1 MSMLTINHNQMSLNA
16 QRQLSLSGGL
26 QRTTME
32 RLSSGLRINSAK
44 DDVAGV
50 AIADRMSSQI
60 RGLNQGV
67 RNANDGIS
75 LAQTAEGA
83 LQESTSILQRMR
95 ELAVQSAND
104 TNAGTDRA
112 SLQKE
117 IGQLQQEL
125 NRIAN
130 TTAFNGKNL
139 INGTFNAQKFQ
150 VGANANQTIS
160 ISAGNAQATAMGA
173 HTVQAS
179 TTSAAGSGGI
189 SAAVSG
195 QVASATTNAT
205 TAGTLKIA
213 GALGT
218 ADVTVKAGESA
229 RTIAANVN
237 DKSAQTGVSARATT
251 QLQLT
256 ASGVGA
262 SGGTVSFSLRG
273 QNVVDGGTTTQNV
286 DISYNLTASGADG
299 SGDDSSLAGLAATI
313 NSYTGTT
320 GVTAKLNQ
328 GKTGLILEQADGY
341 DIQLTGKTDS
351 TLGFVVEGLTFD
363 ATSET
368 AVTASGGYQLAGASA
383 GVANGASGTIK
394 VGGEVTF
401 ESGRSFSVTA
411 SATNVLGAATG
422 AAAAASGIGTSQL
435 NTVADVNIASQI
447 GANDAI
453 SVIDNAL
460 AFVDDLRAEFGAVQ
474 NRFASTIN
482 NLQTT
487 AENISDARSRIQD
500 ADFAKET
507 GNLSRSQILQQA
519 GTAMLAQA
527 NQSQQSILQLLG

>member
-1 MSMLTINHNQMSLNA
+1 MLTINHNQMSLNA
-16 QRQLSLSGGL
+16 QRQLYQSGNL

-50 AIADRMSSQI
+50 AIADRMTSQI
-60 RGLNQGV
+60 KGLNQAV

-130 TTAFNGKNL
+130 TTSFNGKNL
-139 INGTFNAQKFQ
+139 IDGTFNAQKFQ

-173 HTVQAS
+173 HTVNAA
-179 TTSAAGSGGI
+179 TTAAAGSGGI
-189 SAAVSG
+189 SEATVG
-195 QVASATTNAT
+195 SANTVL
-205 TAGTLKIA
+205 AGTLKIA

-218 ADVTVKAGESA
+218 TDVTVAAGQTA
-229 RTIAANVN
+229 RDIATSVN
-237 DKSAQTGVSARATT
+237 AKTAQTGVTARAST
-251 QLQLT
+251 QMLLT
-256 ASGVGA
+256 AAGGGS
-262 SGGTVSFSLRG
+262 SGGAVSFNLKG
-273 QNVVDGGTTTQNV
+273 QNVTDGGTIEQTV
-286 DISYNLTASGADG
+286 KISYNLAASGATG
-299 SGDDSSLAGLAATI
+299 SDDDQSLAGLAATI

-320 GVTAKLNQ
+320 GVTAKLNE
-328 GKTGLILEQADGY
+328 GKTGLILEQSNGY
-341 DIQLTGKTDS
+341 DIQLTGNSDA
-351 TLGFVVEGLTFD
+351 TLGVTVQGLAFE
-363 ATSET
+363 ATDRN
-368 AVTASGGYQLAGASA
+368 AVRASGGYTLAGASA
-383 GVANGASGTIK
+383 GIAAASTGSVT
-394 VGGEVTF
+394 VGGQVTF
-401 ESGRSFSVTA
+401 ESGNRFSVTA
-411 SATNVLGAATG
+411 SGTNVLAVTDV
-422 AAAAASGIGTSQL
+422 AAAAASDIGTSEL
-435 NTVADVNIASQI
+435 NSVADINISTQV

-453 SVIDNAL
+453 SVIDKAL
-460 AFVDDLRAEFGAVQ
+460 AFVDEQRADFGAVQ

-487 AENISDARSRIQD
+487 SENISDARSRIQD
-500 ADFAKET
+500 ADFAKESA
-507 GNLSRSQILQQA
+507 NLSRSQILQQA

-527 NQSQQSILQLLG
+527 NQSQQGVLQLLG

>member
-1 MSMLTINHNQMSLNA
+1 MLTINHNQMSLNA
-16 QRQLSLSGGL
+16 QRQLAMSGNT

-50 AIADRMSSQI
+50 AIADRMTSQI
-60 RGLNQGV
+60 RGLNQAV

-83 LQESTSILQRMR
+83 LQESTAILQRMR

-117 IGQLQQEL
+117 VGQLQQEL

-139 INGTFNAQKFQ
+139 LDGTFSSQKFQ

-173 HTVQAS
+173 HTVQAE
-179 TTSAAGSGGI
+179 TSATSGGI
-189 SAAVSG
+189 SAATG
-195 QVASATTNAT
+195 ATTNAT

-213 GALGT
+213 GSLGT
-218 ADVTVKAGESA
+218 SNVTVQTADSA
-229 RTIAANVN
+229 REIAANVN
-237 DKSAQTGVSARATT
+237 DKTAETGVTARAST

-256 ASGVGA
+256 ASGGGA
-262 SGGTVSFSLRG
+262 SGGTVSFTLRG
-273 QNVVDGGTTTQNV
+273 QNINDSGTISQDVN
-286 DISYNLTASGADG
+286 ISYNLTASGADG
-299 SGDDSSLAGLAATI
+299 SGDDAALAGLAATI

-320 GVTAKLNQ
+320 GVTAKLNEA
-328 GKTGLILEQADGY
+328 KTGLLLEQADGY

-351 TLGFVVEGLTFD
+351 TLGFVTQGLTFD
-363 ATSET
+363 ATNDT
-368 AVTASGGYQLAGASA
+368 AVTASGGYELAGATAGISA
-383 GVANGASGTIK
+383 AASSTVT
-394 VGGEVTF
+394 VGGQVTF
-401 ESGRSFSVTA
+401 ESGRSFSVSA
-411 SATNVLGAATG
+411 SGTNVLGGASG
-422 AAAAASGIGTSQL
+422 AAAAASGIGTSKL

-447 GANDAI
+447 GSNDAI

-460 AFVDDLRAEFGAVQ
+460 SFVDDLRAEFGAVQ

-507 GNLSRSQILQQA
+507 ANLSRSQILQQA

-527 NQSQQSILQLLG
+527 NQSQQNVLQLLG

>member
-16 QRQLSLSGGL
+16 QRQLSKSGNL

-50 AIADRMSSQI
+50 AIADRMTSQI
-60 RGLNQGV
+60 RGLNQAV

-139 INGTFNAQKFQ
+139 LDGTFSAQKFQ
-150 VGANANQTIS
+150 VGSNANQTIS
-160 ISAGNAQATAMGA
+160 ISAGNAQSTAMGA
-173 HTVQAS
+173 HTVQAV
-179 TTSAAGSGGI
+179 TTSASGGI
-189 SAAVSG
+189 SAAVTG
-195 QVASATTNAT
+195 TVASATNNAT
-205 TAGTLKIA
+205 TSGTLKIA

-218 ADVTVKAGESA
+218 ADVTVQTGDSA
-229 RTIAANVN
+229 REIAANVN
-237 DKSAQTGVSARATT
+237 NKTAQTGVTARAST

-256 ASGVGA
+256 ASGGGA
-262 SGGTVSFSLRG
+262 SGGTVSFTLRG
-273 QNVVDGGTTTQNV
+273 QNTDDSGTISQDV
-286 DISYNLTASGADG
+286 KISYNLTASGADG
-299 SGDDSSLAGLAATI
+299 SGDDAALAGLAATI

-320 GVTAKLNQ
+320 GVTAKLNEA
-328 GKTGLILEQADGY
+328 KTGLILEQANGY
-341 DIQLTGKTDS
+341 DIQLTGNTDS
-351 TLGFVVEGLTFD
+351 TLGFVTQGLTFD
-363 ATSET
+363 ATNDT
-368 AVTASGGYQLAGASA
+368 AVTNSGGYELAGATA
-383 GVANGASGTIK
+383 AVASGASGTVK

-411 SATNVLGAATG
+411 SATNVLGGATG
-422 AAAAASGIGTSQL
+422 AAAAASGIGTSKL
-435 NTVADVNIASQI
+435 NTVADVNISSQI

-487 AENISDARSRIQD
+487 GENISDARSRIQD
-500 ADFAKET
+500 ADFAVET
-507 GNLSRSQILQQA
+507 ANLSRAQILQQA

-527 NQSQQSILQLLG
+527 NQSQQTVLQLLG

>member
-1 MSMLTINHNQMSLNA
+1 MALTINHNQMSLNA
-16 QRQLSLSGGL
+16 QRQLNQSGNL

-50 AIADRMSSQI
+50 AIADRMTSQI
-60 RGLNQGV
+60 RGLNQAV

-117 IGQLQQEL
+117 VGQLQQEL

-130 TTAFNGKNL
+130 TTSFNGKNL
-139 INGTFNAQKFQ
+139 IDGSFSSQKFQ

-173 HTVQAS
+173 HTVRAE
-179 TTSAAGSGGI
+179 TASAAGSGGI
-189 SAAVSG
+189 SAATGGTVN
-195 QVASATTNAT
+195 TT
-205 TAGTLKIA
+205 TAGTLKVA
-213 GALGT
+213 GALGM
-218 ADVTVKAGESA
+218 ADVTVKANESA

-237 DKSAQTGVSARATT
+237 AKTAETGVTARAST

-256 ASGVGA
+256 ASGGGA
-262 SGGTVSFSLRG
+262 NGGSVSFNLKG
-273 QNVVDGGTTTQNV
+273 QNVTDGGIITQDV
-286 DISYNLTASGADG
+286 KISYNLATSGSDG
-299 SGDDSSLAGLAATI
+299 SGDDNSLAGLASTI

-328 GKTGLILEQADGY
+328 DKTGLILEQANGY
-341 DIQLTGKTDS
+341 DIQLTGNADA
-351 TLGFVVEGLTFD
+351 TLGIQTQGLTYN
-363 ATSET
+363 ATSNS
-368 AVTASGGYQLAGASA
+368 AVTNSGGYELAGATAGIASA
-383 GVANGASGTIK
+383 ATSSVT
-394 VGGEVTF
+394 VGGQVLF
-401 ESGRSFSVTA
+401 ESGNRFSVTA

-422 AAAAASGIGTSQL
+422 ATAAASGIGTSKL
-435 NTVADVNIASQI
+435 NAVADVNISTQI

-460 AFVDDLRAEFGAVQ
+460 AFVDELRADFGAVQ

-487 AENISDARSRIQD
+487 SENISDARSRIQD

-507 GNLSRSQILQQA
+507 ANLSRSQILQQA

-527 NQSQQSILQLLG
+527 NQSQQGVLQLLG

>member
-1 MSMLTINHNQMSLNA
+1 MLTINHNQLSLNA
-16 QRQLSLSGGL
+16 QRNLGQSSNL

-50 AIADRMSSQI
+50 AIADRMTSQI
-60 RGLNQGV
+60 KGLNQAV

-75 LAQTAEGA
+75 LSQTAEGA
-83 LQESTSILQRMR
+83 LQETTSILQRMR

-117 IGQLQQEL
+117 VGQLQQEL

-139 INGTFNAQKFQ
+139 LDGTFNAQKFQ

-173 HTVQAS
+173 NQVQSQQAS
-179 TTSAAGSGGI
+179 GI
-189 SAAVSG
+189 M
-195 QVASATTNAT
+195 VASGSAKNTV
-205 TAGTLKIA
+205 TAGTLRI
-213 GALGT
+213 GGSLGN
-218 ADVTVKAGESA
+218 ADVKVAANDSA
-229 RTIAANVN
+229 RTIAAAVN
-237 DKSAQTGVSARATT
+237 DKTAETGVTAQART
-251 QLQLT
+251 QLELK
-256 ASGVGA
+256 
-262 SGGTVSFSLRG
+262 VSATGSISFNLKG
-273 QNVVDGGTTTQNV
+273 QNVTTSATGGTITQDV
-286 DISYNLTASGADG
+286 KISYNVVASATDNT
-299 SGDDSSLAGLAATI
+299 DDDALAGLAATI

-328 GKTGLILEQADGY
+328 DKTGLILEQANGY
-341 DIQLTGKTDS
+341 DIQLTGTADS
-351 TLGFVVEGLTFD
+351 TGAVSIQGLAFN
-363 ATSET
+363 AASAG
-368 AVTASGGYQLAGASA
+368 AVTASGGYIAAGSAVVVSGASTTA
-383 GVANGASGTIK
+383 T
-394 VGGEVTF
+394 VGGQVTF
-401 ESGRSFSVTA
+401 ESGKSFSVVATG
-411 SATNVLGAATG
+411 TNVIATG
-422 AAAAASGIGTSQL
+422 GVDGISRL
-435 NTVADVNIASQI
+435 NSVADINISSQI

-460 AFVDDLRAEFGAVQ
+460 AFIDDQRAEFGAVQ

-507 GNLSRSQILQQA
+507 GNLSRASILQQA

-527 NQSQQSILQLLG
+527 NQSQQNVLQLLG

>member
-1 MSMLTINHNQMSLNA
+1 MLTINHNQMSLNA
-16 QRQLSLSGGL
+16 QRQLAQSGNL

-50 AIADRMSSQI
+50 AIADRMTSQI
-60 RGLNQGV
+60 RGLNQAV

-104 TNAGTDRA
+104 TNVGTDRA

-117 IGQLQQEL
+117 VGQLQQEL

-139 INGTFNAQKFQ
+139 IDGTFSSQKFQ

-173 HTVQAS
+173 HTAS
-179 TTSAAGSGGI
+179 AYTSGAAGSGGM
-189 SAAVSG
+189 SAA
-195 QVASATTNAT
+195 ATGTSNT
-205 TAGTLKIA
+205 TTSGTLKIA

-218 ADVTVKAGESA
+218 ADVTVTASAAA

-237 DKSAQTGVSARATT
+237 AKTSETGVTARAST

-256 ASGVGA
+256 ASGTGS
-262 SGGTVSFSLRG
+262 SGGALSFNLKG
-273 QNVVDGGTTTQNV
+273 QNVTDAGIITQQV
-286 DISYNLTASGADG
+286 KISYNLSAKGTDG
-299 SGDDSSLAGLAATI
+299 TGDDSSLAGLAATI

-328 GKTGLILEQADGY
+328 DKSGLILEQASGY
-341 DIQLTGKTDS
+341 DIQLTGNTDS
-351 TLGFVVEGLTFD
+351 TLGFEVQGLTFN
-363 ATSET
+363 ASSSA
-368 AVTASGGYQLAGASA
+368 AVTNSGGYELAGVST
-383 GVANGASGTIK
+383 GVASGAAASVT
-394 VGGEVTF
+394 VGGQVLF
-401 ESGRSFSVTA
+401 ESGNRFSVTA
-411 SATNVLGAATG
+411 SATNVLGDTTG
-422 AAAAASGIGTSQL
+422 SGAAASGIGTSKL
-435 NTVADVNIASQI
+435 NSVADVNISTQI

-460 AFVDDLRAEFGAVQ
+460 AFVDEQRADFGAVQ

-487 AENISDARSRIQD
+487 SENISDARSRIQD

-507 GNLSRSQILQQA
+507 ANLSRSQILQQA

-527 NQSQQSILQLLG
+527 NQSQQGVLQLLG

>member
-1 MSMLTINHNQMSLNA
+1 MALTINHNQMSLSA
-16 QRQLSLSGGL
+16 QRQLNQSGNL

-50 AIADRMSSQI
+50 AIADRMTSQI
-60 RGLNQGV
+60 RGLNQAV

-117 IGQLQQEL
+117 VGQLQQEL

-130 TTAFNGKNL
+130 TTSFNGKNL
-139 INGTFNAQKFQ
+139 IDGSFSSQKFQ

-173 HTVQAS
+173 HTVRAA
-179 TTSAAGSGGI
+179 TASAAGSGGI
-189 SAAVSG
+189 SEAATGSLN
-195 QVASATTNAT
+195 TTT
-205 TAGTLKIA
+205 SGTLKVA
-213 GALGT
+213 GALGM
-218 ADVTVKAGESA
+218 ADVTVKANDSA
-229 RTIAANVN
+229 RTIATNVN
-237 DKSAQTGVSARATT
+237 AKTAETGVTARAST
-251 QLQLT
+251 QMLLT
-256 ASGVGA
+256 ASGGGT
-262 SGGTVSFSLRG
+262 SGGAVSFNLKG
-273 QNVVDGGTTTQNV
+273 QNVTDASGIITQDV
-286 DISYNLTASGADG
+286 KISYNLATSGSDG
-299 SGDDSSLAGLAATI
+299 SGDDNSLAGLASTI

-328 GKTGLILEQADGY
+328 DKTGLILEQANGY
-341 DIQLTGKTDS
+341 DIQLTGNADS
-351 TLGFVVEGLTFD
+351 TLGVQTQGLTYN
-363 ATSET
+363 ATSDT
-368 AVTASGGYQLAGASA
+368 AVKASGGYELAGATATIASA
-383 GVANGASGTIK
+383 ATGSVT
-394 VGGEVTF
+394 VGGQVLF
-401 ESGRSFSVTA
+401 ESGNRFSVTA

-422 AAAAASGIGTSQL
+422 AAAAASGIGTSKL
-435 NTVADVNIASQI
+435 NSVADVNIATQI

-460 AFVDDLRAEFGAVQ
+460 AFVDELRADFGAVQ

-487 AENISDARSRIQD
+487 SENISDARSRIQD

-507 GNLSRSQILQQA
+507 ANLSRSQILQQA

-527 NQSQQSILQLLG
+527 NQSQQGVLQLLG

>member
-1 MSMLTINHNQMSLNA
+1 MAMLTINHNQMSLNA
-16 QRQLSLSGGL
+16 QRQLSKSGGL

-50 AIADRMSSQI
+50 AIADRMTSQI

-117 IGQLQQEL
+117 VGQLQQEL

-139 INGTFNAQKFQ
+139 LDGSFSAQKFQ

-173 HTVQAS
+173 HTVQAF
-179 TTSAAGSGGI
+179 TTSGSGGI
-189 SAAVSG
+189 SAAVTG
-195 QVASATTNAT
+195 AVASATNNAT
-205 TAGTLKIA
+205 TSGTLKVA
-213 GALGT
+213 GSLGT
-218 ADVTVKAGESA
+218 ADVTVKTADSA

-237 DKSAQTGVSARATT
+237 AKTAETGVTARAST

-256 ASGVGA
+256 ASGGGA
-262 SGGTVSFSLRG
+262 SGGTISFSLRG
-273 QNVVDGGTTTQNV
+273 QNVTDGGTISQDV
-286 DISYNLTASGADG
+286 KISYNLTASGTDG
-299 SGDDSSLAGLAATI
+299 AGDDSALAGLAATI

-328 GKTGLILEQADGY
+328 DKTGLILEQSSGY
-341 DIQLTGKTDS
+341 DIQLTGNTDS
-351 TLGFVVEGLTFD
+351 TLGFVAQGLTFD
-363 ATSET
+363 ATNES
-368 AVTASGGYQLAGASA
+368 AVTNSGGYELAGATA
-383 GVANGASGTIK
+383 GVAAAASSTIK

-401 ESGRSFSVTA
+401 ESGRSFSVSA
-411 SATNVLGAATG
+411 SGTNVLGSATG
-422 AAAAASGIGTSQL
+422 TSAAASGIGTSKL
-435 NTVADVNIASQI
+435 NTVADVNISSQI

-460 AFVDDLRAEFGAVQ
+460 AFVDDLRAEFGALQ

-500 ADFAKET
+500 ADFAQET
-507 GNLSRSQILQQA
+507 GNLSRAQILQQA

-527 NQSQQSILQLLG
+527 NQSQQSVLQLLG